1 MTDFR
6 PDEHQLRAV
15 REFCRGSYILVWDPG
30 VGKTWPVIEAARRCG
45 GSTLAIVPAHLR
57 DQWWNACHDNDPWG
71 EQLSPYVLG
80 DEGLGAPIRKEV
92 FRNYNF
98 IIASYEYVSHEPRW
112 RQLRGMKWE
121 NIAVDECHY
130 LIHQSSTRTQ
140 AILGKTPNSRG
151 ALVRASKAQW
161 YLSGTPFTFPNEI
174 YPILS
179 RSFPEAIKRGPEE
192 RIPGFMTARE
202 WENKFCVVETTR
214 FGEKIVDAQNVP
226 ALRARLAPYLDKVRL
241 GEVHPGGNVTDTIP
255 IRGDLSKLLTGL
267 EPEMLALY
275 DTLESVMRDDDIP
288 EDEKLNWLHDHSGLD
303 MAQLRH
309 NIAVAKIAPTADMV
323 EFELATYPGKI
334 VVYGWHRAP
343 MASLAK
349 RLKAPLIYGGMSQK
363 AKDAA
368 RDVFANDPRCRV
380 LCGQISA
387 IGTGTDG
394 LQKVARRG
402 IFMEQSW
409 RTLHNK
415 QCIHRLFRRGQP
427 DDTYHSFLSLHGS
440 VDERVARVLK
450 RNAEIISRALD

>member
-1 MTDFR
+1 M
-6 PDEHQLRAV
+6 DEHQVRAV
-15 REFCRGSYILVWDPG
+15 RKMCKGSIFLCWDAG
-30 VGKTWPVIEAARRCG
+30 CGKTLPVIEAARRCG

-57 DQWWNACHDNDPWG
+57 DQWADACRAVDPWG
-71 EQLSPYVLG
+71 EELTPYVLG
-80 DEGLGAPIRKEV
+80 EEGLKEPIRKEV
-92 FRNYNF
+92 FRNFNF

-121 NIAVDECHY
+121 NIAIDECHY

-192 RIPGFMTARE
+192 RIPGYMTARE

-226 ALRARLAPYLDKVRL
+226 DLRARLAPYLDKVRI

-255 IRGDLSKLLTGL
+255 IRGDLSKLLAGL
-267 EPEMLALY
+267 EPEMLAMY
-275 DTLESVMRDDDIP
+275 EALENVMRDDDIP
-288 EDEKLNWLHDHSGLD
+288 DDEKLNWLHDHSGLD

-309 NIAVAKIAPTADMV
+309 NIAVAKIAPTAEMV

-334 VVYGWHRAP
+334 VVYGWHREP
-343 MASLAK
+343 MLALSR
-349 RLKAPLIYGGMSQK
+349 RLKAPIIMGGQTDRK
-363 AKDAA
+363 KDAA
-368 RDVFANDPRCRV
+368 RDAFTNDPRCRV
-380 LCGQISA
+380 LCGQIGA

-394 LQKVARRG
+394 LQQVARRG
-402 IFMEQSW
+402 IFMEASW
-409 RTLHNK
+409 RALHNK

-427 DDTYHSFLSLHGS
+427 GDTYHSFLSLHGS